1 MEYIYQNCF
10 WDNEELLTLPIMST
24 DAKSSCT
31 MFSSYDEPEVVTIAN
46 LQVDSKVRGEGRGRE
61 LLQFC
66 EKIARQ
72 KMFDKIQLTAQT
84 GSWMMKWYIRE
95 GYEPFA
101 QDDNTGVMYTWLEKE
116 LNKEPHNTSFYA

>member
-61 LLQFC
+61 LLRFC

-72 KMFDKIQLTAQT
+72 KMFDKIQLKAQT

>member
-1 MEYIYQNCF
+1 
-10 WDNEELLTLPIMST
+10 
-24 DAKSSCT
+24 

-72 KMFDKIQLTAQT
+72 KMFDKIQLKAQT

-116 LNKEPHNTSFYA
+116 LNKESHNTSFYA

>member
-1 MEYIYQNCF
+1 MEYIYHNCF

-72 KMFDKIQLTAQT
+72 KMFDKIQLKAQT

-116 LNKEPHNTSFYA
+116 LNKDPLNTSFYA